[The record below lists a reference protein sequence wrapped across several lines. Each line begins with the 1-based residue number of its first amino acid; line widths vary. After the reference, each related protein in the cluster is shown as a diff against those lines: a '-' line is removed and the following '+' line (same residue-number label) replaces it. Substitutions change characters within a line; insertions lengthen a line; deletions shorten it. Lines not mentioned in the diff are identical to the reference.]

1 MIKLFSNHLELSRA
15 AATYVY
21 LLGKRSVARRGRF
34 DLLLAGGRTPCEI
47 YRLLSDRARHG
58 RSLWR
63 NTHIYWSDERAV
75 GAKHPDSNYGMAREW
90 LLDRLELR
98 PEQVHRIGV
107 DGPDLAAAAEQY
119 EQVLPER
126 ADLLLLGVGADGH
139 TASLFP
145 GSPAIKEQKRRVMA
159 VEAPVEPRLRITVTP
174 AVIAV
179 ARNVVVAVSGSG
191 KAAALRRVFDKQGD
205 VTHTPA
211 RLARRGTWFVD
222 HAAARELMAMGLVSL
237 E

>member
-1 MIKLFSNHLELSRA
+1 VVKLFSNHLGLSQA
-15 AATYVY
+15 AAKYVY
-21 LLGKRSVARRGRF
+21 LLGRKSVARRGRF
-34 DLLLAGGRTPCEI
+34 DLLLAGGKTPCEL
-47 YRLLSDRARHG
+47 YRLLSEGTRNE

-63 NTHIYWSDERAV
+63 NTHIYWGDERAV
-75 GAKHPDSNYGMAREW
+75 GAEHPESNYGMAREC

-98 PEQVHRIGV
+98 PEQVHRIEA

-126 ADLLLLGVGADGH
+126 VDVLLLGVGADGH

-145 GSPAIKEQKRRVMA
+145 CSLALKERSRRAMAI
-159 VEAPVEPRLRITVTP
+159 EAPVEPKLRVTVTP
-174 AVIAV
+174 AVIAA
-179 ARNVVVAVSGSG
+179 ARNLVVAVSGSD
-191 KAAALRRVFDKQGD
+191 KAAALRRVFDKHGD
-205 VTHTPA
+205 VDHTPA

-222 HAAARELMAMGLVSL
+222 HAAAQELMAMGLVSL